1 MTELRV
7 IDADTHVDE
16 SEATWEYIDS
26 VAIKHAPINV
36 TRNTDASTNAGPD
49 GTRWWLVGTRAQPR
63 VVRDDAHYPS
73 RGRRELDDIPGRLAD
88 MDRMGVD
95 VQVIFPTFFIR
106 YGTNNPVAEQAL
118 TRAYNRWIAARCA
131 ESNGRLRWAAVLP
144 LLDPDMAVEELRW
157 AKLNGAAAVF
167 KRGFDLEK
175 SSSDP
180 HFFPVY
186 QEANDLDIPICI
198 HTGHPLPGRE
208 WDRSFPVIAAF
219 NSIVMDGLPDK
230 FPKLRFGFV
239 EAGAAWI
246 PYSLTQMSTHIR
258 AKTLH
263 ERTQT
268 FELTKDLL
276 RENRLFITVDPL
288 DDIEYL
294 LKFGAENNLMVG
306 TDYTHGDPSA
316 NLAALDEVR
325 AWVGDGKVSED
336 VARKVLGTNARSFYG
351 LETNGSQ
358 NIHPTS

>member
-26 VAIKHAPINV
+26 AAAKHAPINV
-36 TRNTDASTNAGPD
+36 TRNADAPADAGPD
-49 GTRWWLVGTRAQPR
+49 GTRWWLVGTRTQPR
-63 VVRDDAHYPS
+63 VVRDDAHHPS
-73 RGRRELDDIPGRLAD
+73 RGRRELDDVPGRLAD
-88 MDRMGVD
+88 MDHMGVD
-95 VQVIFPTFFIR
+95 VQVMFPTFFIR
-106 YGTNNPVAEQAL
+106 YGTNNPIAEQAL
-118 TRAYNRWIAARCA
+118 ARAYNRWIAARCA

-157 AKLNGAAAVF
+157 AKQNGACTVF

-175 SSSDP
+175 SFSDP

-186 QEANDLDIPICI
+186 QEANDLDISICI

-219 NSIVMDGLPDK
+219 NSIIMDGLPDK
-230 FPKLRFGFV
+230 FPNLRFGFV
-239 EAGAAWI
+239 EAGASWI
-246 PYSLTQMSTHIR
+246 PYSLAQMSTHIR

-263 ERTQT
+263 DRKQT
-268 FELTKDLL
+268 FELAKDLL
-276 RENRLFITVDPL
+276 RDNRLFVTLDPV

-294 LKFGAENNLMVG
+294 LKFGAEDNLMVG

-325 AWVGDGKVSED
+325 GWVDDGRVTEA
-336 VARKVLGTNARSFYG
+336 VAHKILDTNARTFYG
-351 LETNGSQ
+351 
-358 NIHPTS
+358 I